1 MDQRIKKIIRYKWV
15 KSNHYH
21 KAKMKKILN
30 IFLIIFLV
38 LSQLKSFAE
47 ERNYHKELITDWSR
61 IFPDKNRNAAG
72 PKFFKYIIDKDIT
85 YKDFIEFNKLY
96 CAVSGS
102 LIDPNSDSEFLFIK
116 ESKTN
121 RKICG
126 NYFRCCVP
134 CSCDL
139 MKYSEAQKMKH
150 KFKDGLKEFYVLTIK
165 NPCAKKDFPNRVNK
179 DYFCDGKKINKS
191 EVYNLNGRIVIGLL
205 HNGKSC
211 EKDEIDFVKSHQVTG
226 RYCELRNNTPLQDLD
241 AGMGDIFIKLAR

>member
-1 MDQRIKKIIRYKWV
+1 
-15 KSNHYH
+15 
-21 KAKMKKILN
+21 MKKILN
-30 IFLIIFLV
+30 ISLIIFLV

-72 PKFFKYIIDKDIT
+72 PKFFKYIIDKDLT

-139 MKYSEAQKMKH
+139 MKYSEAQKMKY

-165 NPCAKKDFPNRVNK
+165 NPCKKKEFPNRVNK